1 MAEQEVVLKIVG
13 LDKSFGITHANCNI
27 DLELKK
33 GEIRGLAGENGSGK
47 STLLSQV
54 AGLVPI
60 DKGEL
65 FVKGEPYMPKSPI
78 EAQKRKIAMARYAE
92 KAAIELEKEGKSV
105 EVIDPRTIVPLD
117 MDTIV
122 KSVNKTGKLLI
133 VDEGHENFGISGEI
147 AWRTQK
153 DAFYSLEAPIM
164 GGANDFILGCDSKVV
179 RANLSAMIHQ
189 AYAAKIKV
197 LLGIQIDCDTPRVR
211 DDWRAIADFEKV
223 SEKTREM
230 AQWLPEFC
238 AVFQIPYINLYERF
252 REQIAGAE
260 QDYYIDGIHPNEK
273 GHRLMA
279 DILREDGAV
288 GGYFQ

>member
-1 MAEQEVVLKIVG
+1 MICIGDSLTYG
-13 LDKSFGITHANCNI
+13 FGVPV
-27 DLELKK
+27 ESSWV
-33 GEIRGLAGENGSGK
+33 EILNRESRA
-47 STLLSQV
+47 QV
-54 AGLVPI
+54 I
-60 DKGEL
+60 
-65 FVKGEPYMPKSPI
+65 
-78 EAQKRKIAMARYAE
+78 
-92 KAAIELEKEGKSV
+92 
-105 EVIDPRTIVPLD
+105 
-117 MDTIV
+117 
-122 KSVNKTGKLLI
+122 NK
-133 VDEGHENFGISGEI
+133 GISGDTSGGML
-147 AWRTQK
+147 ARFSR
-153 DAFYSLEAPIM
+153 DALDERPDRIMIM